1 MDNFSEYVIYADES
15 GDHSLEHLDTTYP
28 VFVLCLCIF
37 RKKHYVENL
46 VPKIQN
52 LKFKW
57 FGHDAVI
64 LHEREIRKRE
74 RPFEFLNRREIFEA
88 FIEELNSILARARVA
103 IVASVIDKRRL
114 KDEYLFHSN
123 PYHLALGFCIKSTF
137 QFLESR
143 GQEDKATHFIFEC
156 RGNKEDND
164 LELEFRRI
172 TGGQNA
178 LRKKLANFEIKF
190 VDKRAN
196 SAGMQLADLTARPI
210 GLRIIRPKQSNRAFE
225 IIERKLVSGAGRKG
239 IKAVR
244 LFP

>member
-1 MDNFSEYVIYADES
+1 
-15 GDHSLEHLDTTYP
+15 
-28 VFVLCLCIF
+28 
-37 RKKHYVENL
+37 
-46 VPKIQN
+46 
-52 LKFKW
+52 
-57 FGHDAVI
+57 
-64 LHEREIRKRE
+64 
-74 RPFEFLNRREIFEA
+74 
-88 FIEELNSILARARVA
+88 
-103 IVASVIDKRRL
+103 
-114 KDEYLFHSN
+114 
-123 PYHLALGFCIKSTF
+123 
-137 QFLESR
+137 
-143 GQEDKATHFIFEC
+143 
-156 RGNKEDND
+156 